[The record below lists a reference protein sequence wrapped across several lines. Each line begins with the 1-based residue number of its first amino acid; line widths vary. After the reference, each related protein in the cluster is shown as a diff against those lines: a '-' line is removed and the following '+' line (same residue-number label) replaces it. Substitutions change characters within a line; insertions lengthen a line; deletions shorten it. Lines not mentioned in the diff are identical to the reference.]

1 MEEEKKFEKIP
12 EVGNLPLE
20 YIGSAQ
26 YLELNTDDLLDSTVR
41 EKMDFVYDTYKNY
54 LEAEKKLAITRGE
67 KELEQ
72 KDFLRWIIELSSK
85 IGFKPE
91 IHPLDKIYSYL
102 KLYGLSG
109 T

>member
-1 MEEEKKFEKIP
+1 MEEEKKIEKIP

-26 YLELNTDDLLDSTVR
+26 YLELNTDDLYNTIR

-102 KLYGLSG
+102 KLYGLSE

>member
-1 MEEEKKFEKIP
+1 MEEEKLEKIP
-12 EVGNLPLE
+12 EVGKLPLE

-26 YLELNTDDLLDSTVR
+26 YLELNTDDLLDNTIR

-102 KLYGLSG
+102 KLYGLSE